1 MNKTE
6 KLPFYNIKKLVPKP
20 SISRDIATINIL
32 YTKCH
37 LNENLTRLTDFHTE
51 TSTNQIALFDYDCT
65 IFLLVKDR
73 LVPKPLLYH
82 VT

>member
-1 MNKTE
+1 M
-6 KLPFYNIKKLVPKP
+6 LIYA
-20 SISRDIATINIL
+20 SRLD
-32 YTKCH
+32 
-37 LNENLTRLTDFHTE
+37 RLDKFDRSDRLDRFDFHTE
-51 TSTNQIALFDYDCT
+51 TSTNQVALFDYDCT